1 MLKIPSDKQEEWNKH
16 GSSSKVAILL
26 NGDDGISNEG
36 FLWALRSKLNWRDK
50 MLILNVKFQFYRLSE
65 IAAMLKYK

>member
-1 MLKIPSDKQEEWNKH
+1 MLKIPSDKKEWNKH
-16 GSSSKVAILL
+16 GLRSKVAVLL